1 MQLPK
6 VELKQA
12 NIPMWIFQNTF
23 ASTETQRHVK
33 PLRMIDEV
41 CFEMANIKQTRLK
54 MEEKRYSEAGSVTSN
69 TITEIQKEHIRA
81 CILKAIENGAYYP
94 GLEERACQAI
104 SYINRFSDA
113 QIKEKLIDNKTG
125 EVYMLVR
132 P

>member
-81 CILKAIENGAYYP
+81 YILKAIENGAYYP

>member
-1 MQLPK
+1 
-6 VELKQA
+6 
-12 NIPMWIFQNTF
+12 
-23 ASTETQRHVK
+23 
-33 PLRMIDEV
+33 
-41 CFEMANIKQTRLK
+41 
-54 MEEKRYSEAGSVTSN
+54 MEEKRYSEAGNVTSN

-94 GLEERACQAI
+94 GLEERTCQAI

-132 P
+132 PQATNFI